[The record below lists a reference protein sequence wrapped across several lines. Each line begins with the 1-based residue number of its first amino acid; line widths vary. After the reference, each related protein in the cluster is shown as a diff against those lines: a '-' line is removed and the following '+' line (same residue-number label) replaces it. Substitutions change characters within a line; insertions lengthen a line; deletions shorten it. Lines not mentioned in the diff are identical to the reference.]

1 MINLR
6 IVKDTGLMNQEL
18 QRLVD
23 RIFLGMDS
31 RVCLHGQTWSP
42 QMDIYETPDAYLIV
56 AEMSGL
62 KPEEID
68 LVVDRGRL
76 KISGCRQQPALGPNL
91 RIHQMEMDYGHFERA
106 FRLPS
111 AIIPEGAKASCDLG
125 ILRIVLPKEK
135 PTETTIGILTG

>member
-6 IVKDTGLMNQEL
+6 VVNDMGRMNQEL
-18 QRLVD
+18 QRLMD
-23 RIFLGMDS
+23 RIFLGLDA

-56 AEMSGL
+56 VEMPGI

-68 LVVDRGRL
+68 LVVDRNHL
-76 KISGCRQQPALGPNL
+76 KISGCRQQPALGPAL
-91 RIHQMEMDYGHFERA
+91 RIHQMEMDYGQFERA

-111 AIIPEGAKASCDLG
+111 PINPDEAKASCELG
-125 ILRIVLPKEK
+125 ILRIVLPKEQQ
-135 PTETTIGILTG
+135 TEKTIGILTS